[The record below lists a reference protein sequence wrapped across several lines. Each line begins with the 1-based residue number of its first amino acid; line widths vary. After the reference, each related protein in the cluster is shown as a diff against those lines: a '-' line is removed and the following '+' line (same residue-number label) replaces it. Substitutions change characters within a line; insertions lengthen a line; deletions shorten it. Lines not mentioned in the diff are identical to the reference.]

1 MVRRTKDEALE
12 TRNGILDAAERV
24 FSERGV
30 SRTSLED
37 IAQAAGVTRGAIYW
51 HFKDKSDLVGAM
63 VNRVTLPMEAMV
75 ARSSDDSVEDPLAS
89 LKACAVNALRRTAT
103 DPQCQRVFDVVTHK
117 CEYLGEME
125 GVQGRISSI
134 QKGCVDRS
142 EQAIRNAVKRG
153 LLPAHVNPRLAAIGL
168 DAMLF
173 GLISNWLANPGY
185 FALERHAEAMI
196 DLYLDGLRGP
206 ARVESRAALVGGVR
220 DPRIDGPVLGVQQ
233 ASGMNVV
240 TGVVQVLEETPA
252 MTLVRADEHA
262 HLIVPHAVDVKFI
275 EPEAR
280 ARD

>member
-12 TRNGILDAAERV
+12 TRNRILDAAELV

-75 ARSSDDSVEDPLAS
+75 ARSSDDAVDNPLAS
-89 LKACAVNALRRTAT
+89 LKACAVNALKRTAT

-185 FALERHAEAMI
+185 FPLERHAEAII
-196 DLYLDGLRGP
+196 DLYLDGLRSP
-206 ARVESRAALVGGVR
+206 APGR
-220 DPRIDGPVLGVQQ
+220 PRGRRPAPGRRG
-233 ASGMNVV
+233 SG
-240 TGVVQVLEETPA
+240 A
-252 MTLVRADEHA
+252 
-262 HLIVPHAVDVKFI
+262 KKS
-275 EPEAR
+275 
-280 ARD
+280 